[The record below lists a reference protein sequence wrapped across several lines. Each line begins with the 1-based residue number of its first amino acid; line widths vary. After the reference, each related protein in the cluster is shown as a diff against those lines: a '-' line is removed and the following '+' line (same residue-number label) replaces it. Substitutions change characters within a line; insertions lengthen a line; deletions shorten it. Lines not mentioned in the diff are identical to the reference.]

1 MVKSQRAASRFSMHA
16 AATEGVG
23 ERRCRIMVLGIGGA
37 GNNTVSRL
45 VDSGLS
51 GAEVVAINTDLHD
64 LNSTSV
70 ARKVLIGERVTRG
83 LSTCGNSEIGRAAAE
98 ESRPYIEDLL
108 ENVEVAFIAVGL
120 GGGTGTG
127 ATPVIADIARR
138 KGAVVVGVVTT
149 PARAEKGQ
157 MRNVVWALH
166 EMRRVCDTVVV
177 VDGSKLVELTPQ
189 LPMNEVFKVA
199 DQVLVNTIKSIVE
212 TLTTPSLIN
221 LDFAD
226 FKTIMKKGGLAV
238 LGVGESDTS
247 NRAEE
252 AVRNALR
259 TTLLN
264 ANYAKAKGALVHVS
278 GDANMTV
285 EEVNKVGEI
294 ITETIGQNA
303 VVSWGARVN
312 PQTERALKVTLVMT
326 GVRSPYKLSRLV
338 NLMPRLYDIESSF
351 SESEKLPQ
359 IDLGLDQI
367 ENFED

>member
-1 MVKSQRAASRFSMHA
+1 MAKSQRGTSRFMVHMA
-16 AATEGVG
+16 VG
-23 ERRCRIMVLGIGGA
+23 EGLKERKCRIMVLGIGGA

-45 VDSGLS
+45 LESGLI
-51 GAEVVAINTDLHD
+51 GAECLAVNTDLRD
-64 LNSTSV
+64 LNSSNV
-70 ARKVLIGERVTRG
+70 VRKVLIGEGVTRG
-83 LSTCGNSEIGRAAAE
+83 LSANGNAEIGRAAAE
-98 ESRPYIEDLL
+98 ESRPYIDDLL
-108 ENVEVAFIAVGL
+108 ENVDVVFIAVGL

-127 ATPVIADIARR
+127 AAPVISEIARR

-149 PARAEKGQ
+149 PVRTEKGQ
-157 MRNVVWALH
+157 MRNAVSALH
-166 EMRRVCDTVVV
+166 EMRRVCHTVVV
-177 VDGSKLVELTPQ
+177 VDGSKLMESTPWF
-189 LPMNEVFKVA
+189 PMNEVFKVA
-199 DQVLVNTIKSIVE
+199 DQVLANTIKGIVE

-238 LGVGESDTS
+238 VGVGESDTS

-252 AVRNALR
+252 AVRNALKA
-259 TTLLN
+259 TLLN
-264 ANYAKAKGALVHVS
+264 ANYAKARGALVHVS

-294 ITETIGQNA
+294 VTEMIGQNA
-303 VVSWGARVN
+303 LVSWGARVS

-326 GVRSPYKLSRLV
+326 GVRSPYKLSRYV
-338 NLMPRLYDIESSF
+338 NLMPKLYDIESSF
-351 SESEKLPQ
+351 SETEKSVP